1 MTLSKK
7 EQSLLGF
14 LAALLLC
21 PFAESF
27 LAAVTEFPMNITWLG
42 NPLSHNPRRVGGKA
56 ANLSRLA
63 ARHPVPP
70 GFCLTAGSLPVSGPS
85 DEWVEPISHAYLAL
99 GKRCGA
105 FPPAVAVRSS
115 AVDEDGQQASFAG
128 QYESYLNC
136 CGLEAVLAAVQR
148 CLDSAH
154 SERARCY
161 RETMVEPR
169 TKFAVETRFALETR
183 SRQARPEIAVLVQQ
197 FVHADISVVVFSL
210 DPVSGARD
218 RVVINAAWGLG
229 ESLVSGSVTPD
240 LYTARK
246 IDGVLLQSQIADKAS
261 MSIPAE
267 GGTRVVAV
275 PRPMRCQP
283 ALDAAQITAL
293 VHLACQLETQ
303 MGWPV
308 DLECSFVGEKLYL
321 LQCRPITCAPGIE
334 SPG

>member
-1 MTLSKK
+1 
-7 EQSLLGF
+7 
-14 LAALLLC
+14 
-21 PFAESF
+21 
-27 LAAVTEFPMNITWLG
+27 MNITWLG

-70 GFCLTAGSLPVSGPS
+70 GFCLTAGSLPVGGPT
-85 DEWVEPISHAYLAL
+85 DAWVEPISHAYLTL

-105 FPPAVAVRSS
+105 FPPPVAVRSS

-148 CLDSAH
+148 CLDSTH
-154 SERARCY
+154 SERAQCY
-161 RETMVEPR
+161 REAIVEPR
-169 TKFAVETRFALETR
+169 TKIAAAAPLVEPVETTFALEAR
-183 SRQARPEIAVLVQQ
+183 SRQARPAIAVLVQQ
-197 FVHADISVVVFSL
+197 FVHADSSAVVFSL
-210 DPVSGARD
+210 DPISGVRD
-218 RVVINAAWGLG
+218 RVIINAAWGLG

-240 LYTARK
+240 LYAARK
-246 IDGVLLQSQIADKAS
+246 LDGVLLQNQIADKAS

-275 PRPMRCQP
+275 PRPLRREP
-283 ALDAAQITAL
+283 VLTNEQIAAL
-293 VHLACQLETQ
+293 VQLACQLETQ

-321 LQCRPITCAPGIE
+321 LQCRPITTRL
-334 SPG
+334 SSYLTS